1 MSRTVITAE
10 WLSPLGGSE
19 RVVEHLAAALPT
31 ARVFTPCAFHGGAP
45 SIDRDRITAA
55 FRRPERLMD
64 RRQVAAAMNA
74 ATWPVWGRR
83 LERSADLVLA
93 SHHMSSH
100 WTAVYS
106 DVPHLAYVH
115 TPARYAWFPELDDR
129 ASGNPAARALGA
141 HIRRMDRRAATR
153 VVSYA
158 ANSEATRQR
167 IAQVW
172 DRDARVIHP
181 PTDLSRFEEAAPTPG
196 VEPYLLGLSR
206 FIPYK
211 RLDFVIDVAEAAG
224 LPAVL
229 VGSGHLEGVL
239 RSRAAE
245 ASVPVR
251 VVTDASDAQVVRL
264 LADATALVY
273 PAVEDFG
280 LVPVEAMAAG
290 TPVLALDVAGTK
302 ETVRDGVSGYLLP
315 DLDAAAWAERVGA
328 LDRLDRAAV
337 RRRGQDFGV
346 PAFHRQVEAWIAE
359 EIG

>member
-1 MSRTVITAE
+1 MTPPPPAVATPVPAPEATYRVQAGAFGDRINAERAVNQLAHAGQAVIESTQ
-10 WLSPLGGSE
+10 GGLY
-19 RVVEHLAAALPT
+19 RVVLEA
-31 ARVFTPCAFHGGAP
+31 GA
-45 SIDRDRITAA
+45 DEGRAWAVRD
-55 FRRPERLMD
+55 
-64 RRQVAAAMNA
+64 QVA
-74 ATWPVWGRR
+74 
-83 LERSADLVLA
+83 SAGFA
-93 SHHMSSH
+93 
-100 WTAVYS
+100 
-106 DVPHLAYVH
+106 
-115 TPARYAWFPELDDR
+115 
-129 ASGNPAARALGA
+129 
-141 HIRRMDRRAATR
+141 
-153 VVSYA
+153 
-158 ANSEATRQR
+158 
-167 IAQVW
+167 
-172 DRDARVIHP
+172 DARVIHP

-229 VGSGHLEGVL
+229 VGSGHLEGML

-273 PAVEDFG
+273 PAVENFG